1 MFASIVGIQFVKN
14 GAFVHCVAK
23 TSFTNNDG
31 SDGGV
36 KVEKV
41 YIKSDARVYSKIAVG
56 VECYIS
62 YDRVGDRYYT
72 NLKI

>member
-1 MFASIVGIQFVKN
+1 MFASIVGIQYVKN

-23 TSFTNNDG
+23 SSFTNNDG
-31 SDGGV
+31 SDGGL

-41 YIKSDARVYSKIAVG
+41 YVKFDSYVYAKIAVG

-62 YDRVGDRYYT
+62 YDKVGNKYYT